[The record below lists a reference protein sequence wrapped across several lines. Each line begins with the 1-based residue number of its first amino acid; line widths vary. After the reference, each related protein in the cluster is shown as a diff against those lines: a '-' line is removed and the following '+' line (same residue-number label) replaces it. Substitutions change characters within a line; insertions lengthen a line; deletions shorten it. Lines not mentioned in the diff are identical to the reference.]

1 MSDTSSNPSTATPA
15 SSPPPPPENAERRP
29 AGSAVATLDRDH
41 GNGSGNDLVTE
52 QGRTSIAD
60 SVVAKI
66 AGVAAREI
74 SGVHAMGGGTSRA
87 FGAIREAVGT
97 PSASQGVS
105 VEVGE
110 RQAAIDLTLV
120 VEYGASIVDLAE
132 GVRSNVI
139 NRTERMTGLEVTEVN
154 IAIDDV
160 YLGDT
165 LDDDDTQQAPPP
177 PRVQ

>member
-1 MSDTSSNPSTATPA
+1 MSDVISNPNSGSSAPAPNENGPNENRPNRST
-15 SSPPPPPENAERRP
+15 S
-29 AGSAVATLDRDH
+29 GGGAVSTLDR
-41 GNGSGNDLVTE
+41 GTDLVTE

-66 AGVAAREI
+66 AGVAAREVA
-74 SGVHAMGGGTSRA
+74 GVHAMGGGTSRA
-87 FGAIREAVGT
+87 IGAIREAVGN

-120 VEYGASIVDLAE
+120 VDYGASIVDLAD

-160 YLGDT
+160 YLGET
-165 LDDDDTQQAPPP
+165 DDDDDQQKPPPP

>member
-1 MSDTSSNPSTATPA
+1 MADTIANPSNA
-15 SSPPPPPENAERRP
+15 SPSAPPPESAHESGS
-29 AGSAVATLDRDH
+29 AGNAVATIDP
-41 GNGSGNDLVTE
+41 GSSAGANDLVTE

-160 YLGDT
+160 YLGDA
-165 LDDDDTQQAPPP
+165 LDDDDQTTNQPPPP

>member
-1 MSDTSSNPSTATPA
+1 MSDVSTPTAPAPVQSSTPTKGDQN
-15 SSPPPPPENAERRP
+15 SDS
-29 AGSAVATLDRDH
+29 
-41 GNGSGNDLVTE
+41 DLLTE
-52 QGRTSIAD
+52 HGRTSIAD

-87 FGAIREAVGT
+87 MGALREAVSS
-97 PSASQGVS
+97 PNASQGVS

-110 RQAAIDLTLV
+110 RQAAIDLTIV
-120 VEYGASIVDLAE
+120 VEYGASIVDLAD

-139 NRTERMTGLEVTEVN
+139 DRTELMTGLEVTEVN

-160 YLGDT
+160 YLGDE
-165 LDDDDTQQAPPP
+165 LDDRPDPPQAD

>member
-1 MSDTSSNPSTATPA
+1 MSDVSTPSAPSESLAPTSA
-15 SSPPPPPENAERRP
+15 SQSGALLQP
-29 AGSAVATLDRDH
+29 
-41 GNGSGNDLVTE
+41 GSGQAEPGGDLVTE
-52 QGRTSIAD
+52 HGRTSIAD

-74 SGVHAMGGGTSRA
+74 SGVHAMGGGTTRA
-87 FGAIREAVGT
+87 IGALREAVT
-97 PSASQGVS
+97 SPNASQGVK

-110 RQAAIDLTLV
+110 RQAAVDLTLV

-139 NRTERMTGLEVTEVN
+139 SQTERMTGLEVTEVN

-160 YLGDT
+160 YLADE
-165 LDDDDTQQAPPP
+165 LDERPDPPP
-177 PRVQ
+177 PAEPRVQ

>member
-1 MSDTSSNPSTATPA
+1 MSDVSTSTAPAPVRSSTP
-15 SSPPPPPENAERRP
+15 
-29 AGSAVATLDRDH
+29 TKTDH
-41 GNGSGNDLVTE
+41 DGDSDLLTE
-52 QGRTSIAD
+52 HGRTSIAD

-87 FGAIREAVGT
+87 IGALRDAVGT
-97 PSASQGVS
+97 PNASQGVS

-120 VEYGASIVDLAE
+120 VDYGASIVDLAD
-132 GVRSNVI
+132 GVRTNVLD
-139 NRTERMTGLEVTEVN
+139 RTELMTGLEVTEVN

-160 YLGDT
+160 YLGDE
-165 LDDDDTQQAPPP
+165 LDDRPDPPQAE

>member
-1 MSDTSSNPSTATPA
+1 MSDVSTPTAPA
-15 SSPPPPPENAERRP
+15 PPPPVTS
-29 AGSAVATLDRDH
+29 SALTTTDRGGD
-41 GNGSGNDLVTE
+41 SDLVTE
-52 QGRTSIAD
+52 HGRTSIAD

-87 FGAIREAVGT
+87 IGALREAVGT

-120 VEYGASIVDLAE
+120 VDYGASIVDLAD

-139 NRTERMTGLEVTEVN
+139 DRTERMTGLEVTEVN
-154 IAIDDV
+154 IAVDDV
-160 YLGDT
+160 YLGDE
-165 LDDDDTQQAPPP
+165 LDDRPDPPP
-177 PRVQ
+177 AEPRVQ

>member
-1 MSDTSSNPSTATPA
+1 MSDVSTQAPPAPTSNPSPPA
-15 SSPPPPPENAERRP
+15 MSE
-29 AGSAVATLDRDH
+29 H
-41 GNGSGNDLVTE
+41 GGDSDLVTDH
-52 QGRTSIAD
+52 GRTSIAD

-87 FGAIREAVGT
+87 IGAIREAVGT

-120 VEYGASIVDLAE
+120 VDYGASIVDLAD

-139 NRTERMTGLEVTEVN
+139 DRTERMTGLEVTEVN

-160 YLGDT
+160 YLGDE
-165 LDDDDTQQAPPP
+165 LDDHDNAAPEE

>member
-1 MSDTSSNPSTATPA
+1 MSDAPSTSLTDTA
-15 SSPPPPPENAERRP
+15 SGSPERRP
-29 AGSAVATLDRDH
+29 QSRSSGGSVDTLERDR
-41 GNGSGNDLVTE
+41 GSDLVTE

-87 FGAIREAVGT
+87 IGAIRDAVGT
-97 PSASQGVS
+97 PSASQGVN

-120 VEYGASIVDLAE
+120 VEYGAPIIDLAE

-139 NRTERMTGLEVTEVN
+139 SRTERMTGLEVTEVN
-154 IAIDDV
+154 ITVDDV

-165 LDDDDTQQAPPP
+165 LEDDDQGQRQAPPPPPP

>member
-1 MSDTSSNPSTATPA
+1 MSDVSTATAPA
-15 SSPPPPPENAERRP
+15 PPTSGT
-29 AGSAVATLDRDH
+29 GSALSPTTHEGD
-41 GNGSGNDLVTE
+41 SDLLTE
-52 QGRTSIAD
+52 HGRTSIAD

-87 FGAIREAVGT
+87 IGVVREAVGS
-97 PSASQGVS
+97 PNASQGVS

-120 VEYGASIVDLAE
+120 VDYGASIVDLAD

-139 NRTERMTGLEVTEVN
+139 DRTERMTGLEVTEVN

-160 YLGDT
+160 YLGDE
-165 LDDDDTQQAPPP
+165 LDDRPDPPP
-177 PRVQ
+177 PSEPRVQ